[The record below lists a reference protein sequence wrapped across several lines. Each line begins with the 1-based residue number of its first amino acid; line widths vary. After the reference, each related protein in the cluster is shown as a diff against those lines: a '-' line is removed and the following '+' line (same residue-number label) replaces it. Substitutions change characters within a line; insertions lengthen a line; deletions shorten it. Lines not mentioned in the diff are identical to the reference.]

1 MRVQDLR
8 IGNWIND
15 CDDPSLNIII
25 DGKYITCVEFVHEL
39 QNIVY
44 YLTGKELQ

>member
-1 MRVQDLR
+1 MIDR
-8 IGNWIND
+8 ITIEDNYWIE
-15 CDDPSLNIII
+15 PSLNILI
-25 DGKYITCVEFVHEL
+25 DGKYITCIEFIHEL